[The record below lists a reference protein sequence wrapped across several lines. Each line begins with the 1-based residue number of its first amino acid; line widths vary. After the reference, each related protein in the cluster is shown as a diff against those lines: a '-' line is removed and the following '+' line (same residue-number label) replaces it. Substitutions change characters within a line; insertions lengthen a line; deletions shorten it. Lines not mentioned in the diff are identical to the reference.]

1 VALGP
6 AEAAQPLADTEVK
19 EVGRLDI
26 VVANAG
32 VLRDKVRRK
41 MTDGDFAMVIEVHL
55 CGTFTCARTVALR
68 LAAHR

>member
-6 AEAAQPLADTEVK
+6 AQAALALADTEVK

-26 VVANAG
+26 VVANG

-41 MTDGDFAMVIEVHL
+41 MTDGDFGMVIEVHL